1 MKLHR
6 GIKIF
11 IGSTVI
17 IFLAAL
23 IIYLFFRQNVV
34 ALVLGI
40 PQPAHRVQ
48 VQRNVMIPMRD
59 GTDLAADIYRP
70 ASPGAFPVI
79 LTRTPYNK
87 RNPAQ
92 RYEFIGELFASQGF
106 VYIVQ
111 DVRGRFD
118 SGGEFYPFIN
128 ESTDGVDT
136 IRWAGTQK
144 WSSGKVGMFGL
155 SYFGATQWLAAPYE
169 HTYLKALIPI
179 VTAQNTYRSWLH
191 NGVFRYNQTLLWHYL
206 NEKRHQKDIDDID
219 WNKAIWNLPLIDAD
233 NISYHDNPIY
243 NDWISHPLPDSFWNP
258 MRADI
263 KADRI
268 EAPALIIGG
277 WYDPFVDA
285 SIEDYRRLITSGEKS
300 ARKSQLII
308 GPWIHVTRSTF
319 DDVDFGNS
327 ADFMQQVRVMLS
339 WYRQWLSG
347 ESTGMLNEK
356 PIRIFIMGRNEWRSE
371 AEWPPKRAEYV
382 SFYLHSNG
390 NANSSL
396 GDGTLTTS
404 APEAEKPD
412 TFIYDP
418 EIPVPSVGGAFVYEN
433 ISPGP
438 ADQRDVEIRKDV
450 LVYSTPPL
458 EKDTEITGPVKLI
471 LYASS
476 SARDTDFT
484 VKLIDVYPD
493 GKSINIKSG
502 IIRARFR
509 NSLQSPSFLEKGT
522 VYRFEIVL
530 GATSNL
536 FVKGHR
542 IRLFVSSSDFP
553 LYDRNLNTGEIIG
566 KGVKMVKAIQTVFHE
581 EDYQSRL
588 VLPVIP
594 QGG

>member
-11 IGSTVI
+11 IGSAVI
-17 IFLAAL
+17 IVLAAL

-40 PQPAHRVQ
+40 PQPAYRIQ
-48 VQRNVMIPMRD
+48 VEKKVMIPMRD
-59 GTDLAADIYRP
+59 GIHLAADIYRP
-70 ASPGAFPVI
+70 DSPGAFPVI

-92 RYEFIGELFASQGF
+92 RYEFVGELFASQGF
-106 VYIVQ
+106 VYVVQ
-111 DVRGRFD
+111 DVRGKFD
-118 SGGEFYPFIN
+118 SAGDFYPFIN
-128 ESTDGVDT
+128 ESLDGVDT
-136 IRWAGTQK
+136 IRWAGTQE
-144 WSSGKVGMFGL
+144 WSTGKVGMFGF
-155 SYFGATQWLAAPYE
+155 SYFGSTQWLAAPYE
-169 HTYLKALIPI
+169 HSSLKAIVPI
-179 VTAQNTYRSWLH
+179 VTGQNTYRLWLQ
-191 NGVFRYNQTLLWHYL
+191 NGVFRFNQTLIWHYL
-206 NEKRHQKDIDDID
+206 NEKDQQKDISDID
-219 WNKAIWNLPLIDAD
+219 WSRAIWNLPLSEID
-233 NISYHDNPIY
+233 NIVYHDNPVY
-243 NDWISHPLPDSFWNP
+243 NDWIDHPIPDDFWKP
-258 MRADI
+258 MRVDHKADI
-263 KADRI
+263 I
-268 EAPALIIGG
+268 EVPALIIDG

-285 SIEDYRRLITSGEKS
+285 AIDDYRRIVRLGEKN

-308 GPWIHVTRSTF
+308 GPWIHVSRSSF
-319 DDVDFGNS
+319 DDVDFGNR
-327 ADFMQQVRVMLS
+327 ADFMQQVGVILR

-347 ESTGMLNEK
+347 EDTGILDEK
-356 PIRIFIMGRNEWRSE
+356 PIRIFIMGKNEWRSE
-371 AEWPPKRAEYV
+371 SEWPLKRTEYV
-382 SFYLHSNG
+382 SYYLHSNG

-396 GDGTLTTS
+396 GDGTLTTIE
-404 APEAEKPD
+404 PEAEKPD

-418 EIPVPSVGGAFVYEN
+418 EIPVPSVGGTSLYEN

-450 LVYSTPPL
+450 LVYTTPLL
-458 EKDTEITGPVKLI
+458 EKDTEITGPAKLI

-484 VKLIDVYPD
+484 AKLIDVYPD

-536 FVKGHR
+536 FKKGHR

-553 LYDRNLNTGEIIG
+553 LYDRNLNTGETIG
-566 KGVKMVKAIQTVFHE
+566 KGIKMVKAIQKVYHE

-588 VLPVIP
+588 ILPIIP
-594 QGG
+594 QGE